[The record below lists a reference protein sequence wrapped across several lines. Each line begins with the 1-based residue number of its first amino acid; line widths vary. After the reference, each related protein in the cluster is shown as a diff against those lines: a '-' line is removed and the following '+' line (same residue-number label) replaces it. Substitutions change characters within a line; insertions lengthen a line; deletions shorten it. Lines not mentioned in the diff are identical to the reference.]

1 MSTRKNLDQ
10 LFQEK
15 FQNFEVNPP
24 EFVWENIEEKLKEKK
39 KRRIIPF
46 WWISSGVAALFV
58 VGLLVWN
65 SNTNQTIN
73 PSNGIVVNDNNKQS
87 SDENDTL
94 DNKNSDAIFNKNASE
109 NNQNAIVSTENSSSS
124 ESNSSDETINEAN
137 SSESTK
143 LNTNNKKKKTV
154 QQKNSGI
161 IIAKEEAVAIKTEHK
176 KSNHKNTKFNTV
188 SENTAAFENHKNSLA
203 ENNLANDIKEKNNS
217 TLIENQNPLKTENNI
232 GTDKIAM
239 KNQDNIAIKGDL
251 IIPKDSTAVATVEKN
266 ELEELLNEKEKQI
279 AKEQKLNRWQVT
291 PNLAPIYFGSFEN
304 GSPLDNA
311 LDENTKSYNNNI
323 SYGVAVDYAV
333 SKKVKIRTGVNAFTV
348 NYNTNDITFFQNSNA
363 RMMRNV
369 DPTLQGSLIEIVP
382 IKNVVTTFNR
392 TQGEQN
398 LGVLNQKMGYI
409 EMPFEVSYKLV
420 DKKFGVEILGG
431 MSTLFLNENEV
442 FLQTDDMTMK
452 IGEATNLNSV
462 HFSTNFGVGL
472 NYGFLKNFQAR
483 IEPTFKYQLNTFTR
497 DSQNFKPYIFG
508 IYTGVSY
515 RF

>member
-15 FQNFEVNPP
+15 FQDFEVNPP

-39 KRRIIPF
+39 KRRVIPF

-73 PSNGIVVNDNNKQS
+73 PSNGIVVNDNNNQNS
-87 SDENDTL
+87 EENDTL
-94 DNKNSDAIFNKNASE
+94 DNKKSDVILNKNASE
-109 NNQNAIVSTENSSSS
+109 NNQNAIVSIENSSSS
-124 ESNSSDETINEAN
+124 ESNSSDGTINETN
-137 SSESTK
+137 SLKTTK
-143 LNTNNKKKKTV
+143 SITNKNKKA

-161 IIAKEEAVAIKTEHK
+161 NATKAEAIASKTE
-176 KSNHKNTKFNTV
+176 SKNIKINSATESDT
-188 SENTAAFENHKNSLA
+188 AFENNKKPLA
-203 ENNLANDIKEKNNS
+203 ENNLANDKKEKNNS
-217 TLIENQNPLKTENNI
+217 TLLENQNPLKTENNI

-239 KNQDNIAIKGDL
+239 KNQDNIAIKGE
-251 IIPKDSTAVATVEKN
+251 IATPKDSTAVATVEKN

-291 PNLAPIYFGSFEN
+291 PNLAPIYFGSFED

-333 SKKVKIRTGVNAFTV
+333 SKKVKIRTGVNAFSV
-348 NYNTNDITFFQNSNA
+348 NYNTNDIVFFQNSNA
-363 RMMRNV
+363 RMMRNI
-369 DPTLQGSLIEIVP
+369 DPTLQGSLIEVVP
-382 IKNVVTTFNR
+382 IKNVNTTFNR
-392 TQGEQN
+392 TQSEQN
-398 LGVLNQKMGYI
+398 LGVLNQKMGFI
-409 EMPFEVSYKLV
+409 EMPLEVSYKLV

-431 MSTLFLNENEV
+431 MSTLFLNQNEV

-472 NYGFLKNFQAR
+472 NYGFFKNFQAR

>member
-15 FQNFEVNPP
+15 FQDFEVNPP

-39 KRRIIPF
+39 KRRVIPF

-65 SNTNQTIN
+65 SNTTNQTIN
-73 PSNGIVVNDNNKQS
+73 QSNGIVVNDNNQNS
-87 SDENDTL
+87 EENDTL
-94 DNKNSDAIFNKNASE
+94 DNKKSDVILNKNASK
-109 NNQNAIVSTENSSSS
+109 NNQNTIVSTENNNSS
-124 ESNSSDETINEAN
+124 ESNSSDGTINETN
-137 SSESTK
+137 SSETTK
-143 LNTNNKKKKTV
+143 SITNKNKKA

-161 IIAKEEAVAIKTEHK
+161 NAIKEEAIASKPESKNIKINSATESNTTLENNK
-176 KSNHKNTKFNTV
+176 KP
-188 SENTAAFENHKNSLA
+188 LA
-203 ENNLANDIKEKNNS
+203 ENNLANDKKEKNNS
-217 TLIENQNPLKTENNI
+217 MLIENQNPLKTENNI

-239 KNQDNIAIKGDL
+239 KNQDNIAIKGE
-251 IIPKDSTAVATVEKN
+251 IATPKDSTAVATVEKN

-333 SKKVKIRTGVNAFTV
+333 SKKVKIRTGVNAFSV
-348 NYNTNDITFFQNSNA
+348 NYNTNDIAFFQNSNA
-363 RMMRNV
+363 RMMRNI
-369 DPTLQGSLIEIVP
+369 DPTLQGSLIEVVP
-382 IKNVVTTFNR
+382 IKNVNTTFNR
-392 TQGEQN
+392 TQSEQN
-398 LGVLNQKMGYI
+398 LGVLNQKMGFI
-409 EMPFEVSYKLV
+409 EMPLEVSYKLV

-431 MSTLFLNENEV
+431 MSTLFLNQNEV

-472 NYGFLKNFQAR
+472 NYGFFKNFQAR

>member
-1 MSTRKNLDQ
+1 M
-10 LFQEK
+10 
-15 FQNFEVNPP
+15 
-24 EFVWENIEEKLKEKK
+24 
-39 KRRIIPF
+39 
-46 WWISSGVAALFV
+46 
-58 VGLLVWN
+58 
-65 SNTNQTIN
+65 
-73 PSNGIVVNDNNKQS
+73 
-87 SDENDTL
+87 
-94 DNKNSDAIFNKNASE
+94 
-109 NNQNAIVSTENSSSS
+109 
-124 ESNSSDETINEAN
+124 
-137 SSESTK
+137 
-143 LNTNNKKKKTV
+143 
-154 QQKNSGI
+154 
-161 IIAKEEAVAIKTEHK
+161 
-176 KSNHKNTKFNTV
+176 
-188 SENTAAFENHKNSLA
+188 
-203 ENNLANDIKEKNNS
+203 ANDIKEKNNS

-239 KNQDNIAIKGDL
+239 KNQDNIAIKGD
-251 IIPKDSTAVATVEKN
+251 ITIPKDSTAVATVEKN